1 MLRERYFI
9 MQMKTGGTTTA
20 RYGHLW
26 HPENPGQGR
35 IGLLWDVLPVP
46 ELQPKDQA
54 QSPKHGSLVCGDHIS
69 FSGLMP
75 GLCHGQWTEP
85 PSPSTVLDF
94 TAQDFATKN
103 LGDDPCDLLGP
114 RWDKRNLFS
123 VAVFCDTDM

>member
-1 MLRERYFI
+1 M
-9 MQMKTGGTTTA
+9 
-20 RYGHLW
+20 
-26 HPENPGQGR
+26 
-35 IGLLWDVLPVP
+35 
-46 ELQPKDQA
+46 
-54 QSPKHGSLVCGDHIS
+54 S
-69 FSGLMP
+69 FSGLMS

-114 RWDKRNLFS
+114 RWDKRDLFS